1 MAGDK
6 ITEKIMKASKTSSKN
21 SSETVESETKN
32 VGFDIEIPKEIYIP
46 SKKRQK
52 FIDDLRLP

>member
-1 MAGDK
+1 
-6 ITEKIMKASKTSSKN
+6 MKASKTSSKN
-21 SSETVESETKN
+21 SSEIVESETKN
-32 VGFDIEIPKEIYIP
+32 VGFDIEILKEIYIP

>member
-32 VGFDIEIPKEIYIP
+32 VGFDIEILKEIYIP

>member
-21 SSETVESETKN
+21 SSEIVESETKN
-32 VGFDIEIPKEIYIP
+32 VGFDIEILKEIYIP